1 MFLRK
6 FRMPPKKPKKAEKAA
21 PVADEKKETDPNAK
35 VSELQRVQY
44 EIQLASLDNKIG
56 RLKTEVDKASSEK
69 DTTELAIDDL
79 RSNKKRV
86 ITFLSDQLKRKT
98 EELADLEEKL
108 EGSKQEFELEVAD
121 LNVSKHFYLIYI

>member
-1 MFLRK
+1 
-6 FRMPPKKPKKAEKAA
+6 MPPKKPKKAEKPA
-21 PVADEKKETDPNAK
+21 PSVDEKKEPDPNAK

-44 EIQLASLDNKIG
+44 EIQLAALDDKIG
-56 RLKTEVDKASSEK
+56 RLKSEVDKAATEK
-69 DTTELAIDDL
+69 DTTEVAIEDL

-121 LNVSKHFYLIYI
+121 LNVN